1 MKLSIPIEDWPEW
14 DSRSAWSRILNV
26 STLTMDR
33 AQKTGKLGEAVHVN
47 RRVKLFSKAQILGWL
62 GLKDPAAPPAP

>member
-26 STLTMDR
+26 STLTIDR
-33 AQKTGKLGEAVHVN
+33 AQKTGKLGEAVYVN
-47 RRVKLFSKAQILGWL
+47 SRVKLFSKA
-62 GLKDPAAPPAP
+62 KS